1 MGLNSMRQMEL
12 PEGSAV
18 RSAAVGNMHA
28 VLLGTK
34 GEVWTVSCLS
44 SVQRT
49 PNTAQM
55 GHGEDE
61 EIVEG
66 QPLLVKALRRSRV
79 EEVPAG
85 EEDTLLKAV
94 EVAAGHYHSI
104 VKVEGGAIF
113 VFGQE
118 DGGRLGLGEGGRL
131 GLGEIKREVW
141 TPQLLQFGGAVS
153 VS

>member
-1 MGLNSMRQMEL
+1 MC
-12 PEGSAV
+12 
-18 RSAAVGNMHA
+18 SAAVGNMHA
-28 VLLGTK
+28 VLLDTK
-34 GEVWTVSCLS
+34 GEVWTVSGIRGC
-44 SVQRT
+44 
-49 PNTAQM
+49 PAQM
-55 GHGEDE
+55 GQGVIEWD
-61 EIVEG
+61 VPD
-66 QPLLVKALRRSRV
+66 QPLLVDGLRRSLV

-131 GLGEIKREVW
+131 GLGEGKREVW